1 MHSKNSKRSNIIA
14 AVIGVSL
21 FAIFVVGLTH
31 SVATGFAGL
40 EGALPLIIIV
50 GFVLLL
56 VLYDLWDQAFRARN
70 QQRRKGK
77 RI

>member
-1 MHSKNSKRSNIIA
+1 MQTKNSKRVNIITGI
-14 AVIGVSL
+14 VGVAL

-31 SVATGFAGL
+31 SVATGFAGI

-56 VLYDLWDQAFRARN
+56 VIYDFWDQAIRARN
-70 QQRRKGK
+70 QTRR
-77 RI
+77 R